1 MLPRGF
7 LNRATNNVTG
17 LHSGKDTN
25 KSGKPLSY
33 VACRFYI
40 PEVPKLRK
48 CQEINS
54 IEEFTDMNVIEILEQ
69 S

>member
-1 MLPRGF
+1 M
-7 LNRATNNVTG
+7 T
-17 LHSGKDTN
+17 
-25 KSGKPLSY
+25 